1 MSKLTI
7 FQVVSLLVMMNG
19 VIFALNPDSEP
30 EWNLVEEYGL
40 FQSSDNLV
48 AGMKRNLKF
57 SLILRL
63 NIIYSVS
70 FQRSYNYM

>member
-48 AGMKRNLKF
+48 AGMKRHLKF
-57 SLILRL
+57 SLFLRL